1 MRLPQSS
8 RGKLWHAFCTTLDGC
23 IANGTNGM
31 LRSIATLLTGLAT
44 GAALLAASGPAA
56 ANPPAD
62 ACGVETERQERMN
75 AIPPGLLTAISHVE
89 SGRYD
94 KASRATIA
102 WPWTVMAEGKG
113 RFLPSKA
120 AAIAEV
126 AALQAR
132 GVRNIDVGCMQINLH
147 AHRNAFP
154 DLNTAFDPRANV
166 AYAAKFLI
174 DLHRETG
181 SWATTGTHYHSRTPH
196 LAAIYRVK
204 LALAWAKTQ
213 SGDGTAAV
221 RVAAAPAAGRAAPGQ
236 MVPVT
241 SRATPVIYRA
251 APQEPPSWS
260 IRAAER
266 TAKREQTLAER
277 EAARKAAEAWRQEKL
292 SAYHLRRVKE
302 Q

>member
-1 MRLPQSS
+1 
-8 RGKLWHAFCTTLDGC
+8 
-23 IANGTNGM
+23 M
-31 LRSIATLLTGLAT
+31 LRSIGKLLAGLAT
-44 GAALLAASGPAA
+44 GAALLAAHSPAA
-56 ANPPAD
+56 ANPAAD
-62 ACGVETERQERMN
+62 FCGAETDRHERLHG
-75 AIPPGLLTAISHVE
+75 IPPGLLTAISHVE

-94 KASRATIA
+94 KASRATFA

-147 AHRNAFP
+147 AHRGAFP
-154 DLNTAFDPRANV
+154 DLNSAFDPKANV
-166 AYAAKFLI
+166 AYAAQFLT

-181 SWATTGTHYHSRTPH
+181 SWALTGTHYHSRTPH

-213 SGDGTAAV
+213 SGGDGIV
-221 RVAAAPAAGRAAPGQ
+221 RVASASGGAPGRAAPGQ

-241 SRATPVIYRA
+241 SRTTPVIYRLPHDA
-251 APQEPPSWS
+251 ALFDA
-260 IRAAER
+260 RAAER
-266 TAKREQTLAER
+266 AAKREQNLAER
-277 EAARKAAEAWRQEKL
+277 EAARKAADAWRQEKL
-292 SAYHLRRVKE
+292 NAYHLRRLKD